1 MRTLLITTLMSTS
14 LMIGCSHQ
22 VAENEGIAVD
32 LYPVTYA
39 LDLSLEKSTQLSVE
53 REWKQFYRT
62 HQHDLLLKP
71 VELKYYSKP
80 GKEIAAGWKEE
91 LRTLGAADVSLVNA
105 SGATKDYDVSVEV
118 HSYRVVTPVCEYDQ
132 VDQYGS
138 RNLGCAIESA
148 RWQSMVHPENVLIK
162 AKGE

>member
-1 MRTLLITTLMSTS
+1 MRTVLTTALLSSFLIS
-14 LMIGCSHQ
+14 GCSHQ
-22 VAENEGIAVD
+22 VADNKGIAVD

-39 LDLSLEKSTQLSVE
+39 LDLSLEKSTELSVE
-53 REWKQFYRT
+53 REWNQFYRT
-62 HQHDLLLKP
+62 HKQEMLLKS
-71 VELKYYSKP
+71 VELKYYSKQ
-80 GKEIAAGWKEE
+80 GKSVADRWQQE
-91 LRTLGAADVSLVNA
+91 LKRAGAADVALVNA
-105 SGATKDYDVSVEV
+105 SGISREYDVSVEV

-138 RNLGCAIESA
+138 QNLGCALESA